1 MVNQIPILEVG
12 GVLISTQILTERFCC
27 DLEACGGACC
37 VEGDA
42 GAPVTLDE
50 VGEIEAALD
59 AAWPYM
65 SATAQS
71 VVDKQGVAYT
81 DVEGDLVT
89 SIVNGKDCVFT
100 FYEMPPSPLKGSVNS
115 QEPRAKSQAPSANSQ
130 EPAAKTCCL
139 CALEAA
145 CRAGKSRFMKPISC
159 ALYPIREKRFGGGL
173 VGLNYHRW
181 AICEGARKRG
191 QELDLPLYRF
201 LREPLI
207 RLFGEAWYKELCEV
221 AEELK
226 RAERD
231 RP

>member
-1 MVNQIPILEVG
+1 M
-12 GVLISTQILTERFCC
+12 LISTQILTERFCC
-27 DLEACGGACC
+27 DLDACGGACC

-207 RLFGEAWYKELCEV
+207 RRFGEAWYKELCEV

>member
-27 DLEACGGACC
+27 DLDACGGACC

-207 RLFGEAWYKELCEV
+207 RRFGEAWYKELCEV